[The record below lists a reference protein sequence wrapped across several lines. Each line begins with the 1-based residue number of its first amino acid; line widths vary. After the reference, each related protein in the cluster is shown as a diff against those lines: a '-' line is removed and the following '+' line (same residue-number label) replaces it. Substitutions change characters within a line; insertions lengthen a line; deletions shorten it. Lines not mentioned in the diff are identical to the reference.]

1 VRTLQTTRTLRWVP
15 FLLFPVLVAAQK
27 PAASTSPGDL
37 QIVWEFDTGGLVFS
51 TPTLVGD
58 LLVVGSRNVMI
69 RALDKKTDQVKW
81 KYDIRKDGDQR
92 QFHGTGSLLTNL
104 WSSVQM
110 ATWGMCTRLSELQVR
125 CDGNTE

>member
-1 VRTLQTTRTLRWVP
+1 MRTLQTTRTLSWVP

-27 PAASTSPGDL
+27 PTASTSPGDP

-51 TPTLVGD
+51 TPTVVGD
-58 LLVVGSRNVMI
+58 LLVVGSCNVII
-69 RALDKKTDQVKW
+69 RALDKKTGQVW

-104 WSSVQM
+104 WSSVPM
-110 ATWGMCTRLSELQVR
+110 ATWGMCTRLSDLQVR